1 MVRNILFYFKYIAKT
16 TLTPN
21 VNTKTHFVTINSLQN
36 FETSVSLLN
45 QTMFWHGLKF
55 LKFQNS
61 LIKIK

>member
-21 VNTKTHFVTINSLQN
+21 VNTKTYYVTINSLQN

-45 QTMFWHGLKF
+45 QTMLLAWLEVFEVSK
-55 LKFQNS
+55 QS
-61 LIKIK
+61 Y

>member
-21 VNTKTHFVTINSLQN
+21 VNTKTYYVTINILQN

-45 QTMFWHGLKF
+45 QTMLLAWLEVFEVSK
-55 LKFQNS
+55 QS
-61 LIKIK
+61 Y

>member
-21 VNTKTHFVTINSLQN
+21 VNTKTYYVTINSLQN

-45 QTMFWHGLKF
+45 QTILLAWLEVFEVSK
-55 LKFQNS
+55 QS
-61 LIKIK
+61 Y